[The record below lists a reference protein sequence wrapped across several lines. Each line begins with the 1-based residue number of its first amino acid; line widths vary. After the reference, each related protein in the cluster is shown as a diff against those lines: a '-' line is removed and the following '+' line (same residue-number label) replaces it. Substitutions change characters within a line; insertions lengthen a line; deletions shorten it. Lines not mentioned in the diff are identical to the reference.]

1 MMKKKVALALDEK
14 DLLEIEMIVHD
25 QDQDAALAFVH
36 EIKRRADVA
45 QRSICGQGVVAGSQ
59 ST

>member
-1 MMKKKVALALDEK
+1 MKKKVAVALDEK

-25 QDQDAALAFVH
+25 QDKDAALAFVQ
-36 EIKRRADVA
+36 EIKRRSDVA